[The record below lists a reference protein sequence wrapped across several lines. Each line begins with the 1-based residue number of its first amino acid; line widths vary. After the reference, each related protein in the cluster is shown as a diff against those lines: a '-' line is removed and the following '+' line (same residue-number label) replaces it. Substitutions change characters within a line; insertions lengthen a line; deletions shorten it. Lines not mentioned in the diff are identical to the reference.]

1 MYKNKEQRKMV
12 DNSLNEYAQTFDDDN
27 ITLDD
32 VMEDLEH
39 QRFLKFIQEK
49 YNMRDSTKDVRDE
62 M

>member
-1 MYKNKEQRKMV
+1 MV